1 MCRNPY
7 ISVCHAEPNAIISA
21 FRRGCDL
28 SSCTMYVTHSPCD
41 HCSKVVAQSGIK
53 NVVFASEYHNVK
65 DAYNHLE
72 RLPGMSIR

>member
-1 MCRNPY
+1 M
-7 ISVCHAEPNAIISA
+7 CHAEPSAIISA

-28 SSCTMYVTHSPCD
+28 SSCTIYVTHSPCD

-53 NVVFASEYHNVK
+53 SVVFASEYHNVK